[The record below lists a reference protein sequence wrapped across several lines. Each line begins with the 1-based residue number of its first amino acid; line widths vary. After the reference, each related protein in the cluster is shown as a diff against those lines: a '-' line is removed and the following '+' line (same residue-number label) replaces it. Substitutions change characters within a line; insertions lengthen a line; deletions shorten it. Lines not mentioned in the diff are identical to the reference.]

1 MDDDVDDQR
10 RQAEQAARDDYRRW
24 EHCEPP
30 YDNFVGV
37 SYPWSERPWNLP
49 LHAFE
54 IGLAFKMAGSED
66 LNSVAAILK
75 VGVERLESAL
85 EQFPEWRALCRRR
98 RRERER
104 NQQRA
109 RAEYSP
115 VSARDEF
122 GQLIITVKMRRFKQK
137 VEWSANEDGDLEI
150 RFTRDDDAYRDKVK
164 RAKAILGERNGD
176 ADS

>member
-30 YDNFVGV
+30 YDNFCAS

-49 LHAFE
+49 LSAFE

-66 LNSVAAILK
+66 LTRVAAILK

-85 EQFPEWRALCRRR
+85 EQFPDWRALGCRR

-109 RAEYSP
+109 RAENSP
-115 VSARDEF
+115 VSARYED
-122 GQLIITVKMRRFKQK
+122 GQLIITVKKPRFKQK
-137 VEWSANEDGDLEI
+137 VEWGANEDGDLEI
-150 RFTRDDDAYRDKVK
+150 RFTRDDDAYRDMVK
-164 RAKAILGERNGD
+164 RAKAILGEENGD
-176 ADS
+176 AES